1 MRKIVLTFGLI
12 AGAIMSAMMV
22 ITLPFQEQIGFDRA
36 AIIGY
41 TTMVLAFLMVFVGVK
56 SYRDNVAGG
65 QVSFGRAVA
74 VGLLITAVATV
85 CYVATWEVIY
95 YRFTPDF
102 GDAYAAYNLEQVKK
116 SGASDA
122 EIATKAAEMERYK
135 EMYRKPLANIAL
147 TFLEPL
153 PVGIVF
159 TLVTAGILSR
169 KRRAEGPAVA

>member
-1 MRKIVLTFGLI
+1 M
-12 AGAIMSAMMV
+12 
-22 ITLPFQEQIGFDRA
+22 
-36 AIIGY
+36 
-41 TTMVLAFLMVFVGVK
+41 
-56 SYRDNVAGG
+56 
-65 QVSFGRAVA
+65 
-74 VGLLITAVATV
+74 
-85 CYVATWEVIY
+85 ATWEVIY

-122 EIATKAAEMERYK
+122 EIATKTAEMERYK
-135 EMYRKPLANIAL
+135 EMYRKPLVNIAL

-169 KRRAEGPAVA
+169 KRRAEGPVVA